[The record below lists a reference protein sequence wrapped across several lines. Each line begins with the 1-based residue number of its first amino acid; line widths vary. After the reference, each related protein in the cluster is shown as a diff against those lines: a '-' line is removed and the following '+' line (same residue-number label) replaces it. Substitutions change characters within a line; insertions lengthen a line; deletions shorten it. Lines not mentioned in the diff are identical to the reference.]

1 MSRRSRRIQNTIT
14 VALSLLVFGT
24 AVSIAMVS
32 FTFTRESTQRT
43 AMDYTEQ
50 LIRQVQSNID
60 SYITHMENITE
71 VVQFNELM
79 RDYLAAT
86 EPVEDSDIR
95 PRLISFL
102 NAISRTRD
110 DISLI
115 LLIGD
120 NGTVIAHEEG
130 IQLNPVVRLTEQF
143 WYRNARAAEGQTVVS
158 SSHVQNVVDGEYRWV
173 ITLSRA
179 LDDGVMLVDMN
190 FSVINELLSSISFGR
205 RGYIFIVDQQGRIV
219 YHPRQELIYSNL
231 EREQIDEVL
240 NHSSGSFSVEIGEEE
255 RIYTISTSPRTG
267 WRIVGVNYASEMVQN
282 RQVIQS
288 YYLYWTIALIAVA
301 LGVSILISRYLSR
314 PILELR
320 ATMRAVERGDFEIA
334 AQVRSNN
341 EIGELA
347 RDFNIMVARIKE
359 LVERNAM
366 EQEAKRRSELL
377 VLQNQIT
384 PHFLYNTLDSIIWMA
399 EGKQH
404 DEVVRMVSA
413 LARLLRLSISR
424 GDELVSVRDEM
435 EHIRNYLTIQKIRY
449 QDKLDYR
456 IEVETGV
463 EHLSVPKVILQ
474 PLVENAI
481 YHGIKNLEDGGC
493 VTVTARRD
501 GDLLRLTVENDGVG
515 IDAQQLMHLQ
525 ERLDVTDTPPSR
537 VPARRSTSRVG
548 LSNVNERI
556 KLFFGEPYGLSFSAG
571 TAGGVVVTL
580 LIPVVHEE
588 APTQIQEYADAKT

>member
-1 MSRRSRRIQNTIT
+1 VSRRSRRIQNTIT

-79 RDYLAAT
+79 QDYLAAP
-86 EPVEDSDIR
+86 EPVADSDVR
-95 PRLISFL
+95 TRLISFL

-115 LLIGD
+115 LLVGD
-120 NGTVIAHEEG
+120 NGAVITHEEG
-130 IQLNPVVRLTEQF
+130 LVLNPVVQISEQF

-158 SSHVQNVVDGEYRWV
+158 SSHVQNVIDGEYRWV

-179 LDDGVMLVDMN
+179 LEDGVMLVDMN

-205 RGYIFIVDQQGRIV
+205 RGYIFIIDQQGRIV

-231 EREQIDEVL
+231 EREQISEVL
-240 NHSSGSFSVEIGEEE
+240 RHSSGSFSVEIGEEE

-282 RQVIQS
+282 RRVFQS
-288 YYLYWTIALIAVA
+288 YYIYWTIALIAVA

-334 AQVRSNN
+334 ARVQSNN

-359 LVERNAM
+359 LVERNALQ
-366 EQEAKRRSELL
+366 QEAKRKSELL

-456 IEVETGV
+456 IHVEPGV
-463 EHLSVPKVILQ
+463 EHLPVPKVILQ

-493 VTVTARRD
+493 VTVSAQRY
-501 GDLLRLTVENDGVG
+501 GDTLRLTVENDGAG
-515 IDAQQLMHLQ
+515 MDALQIARLQ
-525 ERLDVTDTPPSR
+525 ERL
-537 VPARRSTSRVG
+537 VPEEKPTLSNSPHRSSSRVG

-556 KLFFGEPYGLSFSAG
+556 KLFFGEDYGLSFSAG

-580 LIPVVHEE
+580 IIPLLPQETREPV
-588 APTQIQEYADAKT
+588 QEYAHAKS